1 MGDWLKVN
9 GEAIYETEAYSQSYQ
24 WSPGIQR
31 KKNDASFMA
40 GYSISKMVVPVKD
53 TASIECFFT
62 RKNKDLYC
70 IIPSYRSG
78 FTVKNLTLPATAG
91 LTVLGSDKKIPWK
104 QQGKNVMIDLSALR
118 PGDIAE
124 KGIFVIKLKNAL

>member
-1 MGDWLKVN
+1 
-9 GEAIYETEAYSQSYQ
+9 
-24 WSPGIQR
+24 
-31 KKNDASFMA
+31 MA

-78 FTVKNLTLPATAG
+78 ITVKNLTLPAAAG
-91 LTVLGSDKKIPWK
+91 IMVLGTEKKIPWK
-104 QQGKNVMIDLSALR
+104 QQGKNLMIDLSALR
-118 PGDIAE
+118 PGDISE